1 MLSAFWPNS
10 SAPLHAALDCAGA
23 AGEGAGRGPR
33 SGTRVF
39 SRLAWA
45 LPAPLCFLSEGADE
59 EGEEETLLG
68 TFSYD
73 IEKEP
78 TQTFPLQVREVCA
91 GKRPG
96 QKRGF
101 ASKSVAEGAWMVLA
115 GAGAQRWPRETRQA
129 LEG

>member
-1 MLSAFWPNS
+1 MP
-10 SAPLHAALDCAGA
+10 DCAGA

-33 SGTRVF
+33 SGTRVL

-45 LPAPLCFLSEGADE
+45 LPAPLCFLSEGVDE

-101 ASKSVAEGAWMVLA
+101 ASKSVAEGAWTVLA
-115 GAGAQRWPRETRQA
+115 GAGAQPWPRETWQA